1 MQSYTHGLKRIKAL
15 LAALSLA
22 ALLWGCGG
30 EPEQTK
36 VELADPIGG
45 SSIVTAADLV
55 AFLEKGES
63 NTAQLS
69 ADISLEGEMLRITK
83 ARDGLVIDGNGF
95 TLSGAGDCVLR
106 LDEGCSV
113 TLNDITIHSGSDAIG
128 CLGSASIGGT
138 GARLIGVGNG
148 IRAEG
153 EVTILA
159 GSSIECEANVG
170 MGFTSSGL
178 ALQTGAGLLASGP
191 MGGVNVSGEIS
202 VESGGR
208 LAAYTDEN
216 YNALKCG
223 GTLTLEDGSTLIAE
237 NRGEYHGAEIT
248 ALAVNGAVT
257 IEAKGGKTF
266 SGLFLFEQLQNIAVI
281 GSCEP
286 KARFESG
293 KGSILFVESAA
304 ELPTDAELNP
314 QPTTTPPAE
323 AE

>member
-1 MQSYTHGLKRIKAL
+1 MQSYTYGLKRIKVL

-45 SSIVTAADLV
+45 SSIVTAADLM
-55 AFLEKGES
+55 AFLEKGEAD
-63 NTAQLS
+63 TAQLS

-83 ARDGLVIDGNGF
+83 ARDGLIIDGNGF

-106 LDEGCSV
+106 LDAGCSV
-113 TLNDITIHSGSDAIG
+113 TLNNITIHSGSDAIG
-128 CLGSASIGGT
+128 CLGNASIGGT

-153 EVTILA
+153 EVVIAA
-159 GSSIECEANVG
+159 GSSIECNANVG

-178 ALQTGAGLLASGP
+178 VLQEGAGLSAAGP

-202 VESGGR
+202 VGRGAR
-208 LAAYTDEN
+208 LAAYTDQN

-223 GTLTLEDGSTLIAE
+223 GSLTLEE
-237 NRGEYHGAEIT
+237 GAEIT
-248 ALAVNGAVT
+248 SLAVNGAVT
-257 IEAKGGKTF
+257 IEAKGGKNS

-293 KGSILFVESAA
+293 KGSITFVQNAA
-304 ELPTDAELNP
+304 DLPTDAELNP
-314 QPTTTPPAE
+314 QPTATPPAE